1 MIHEKGLC
9 KVLSAAYK
17 GGGYSVIPVRRQVE
31 TVARSW
37 RRNEIILN
45 GATWAVRCLTE
56 DLPKEAAVQIV
67 KDVGYMPMEPVS
79 VQKSQLNQTM
89 LEDVADIRESQLE
102 ELRDGSSVMVKI
114 PVIFRDRWR
123 VRRSSLH
130 SVFGAGRKLRIRS
143 LLLPFRRRSAC
154 AGFDA
159 GETGPKPSE
168 SGFGPERRRSEMS
181 ELCRLRRSE
190 GYGACADAD
199 WENQVEADDPVVNLN
214 LFNADQDEPLLTPE
228 E

>member
-79 VQKSQLNQTM
+79 VQKNQPNQTM

-102 ELRDGSSVMVKI
+102 ELRDGSSAMVKI
-114 PVIFRDRWR
+114 PVIFRDRWQLYQTTTGAVYAFDTELLKLIDFKEVSPECR
-123 VRRSSLH
+123 ITPHGNMAMFLWGDEM
-130 SVFGAGRKLRIRS
+130 VFLAPGRFSRENEEKILYIAG
-143 LLLPFRRRSAC
+143 
-154 AGFDA
+154 
-159 GETGPKPSE
+159 
-168 SGFGPERRRSEMS
+168 M
-181 ELCRLRRSE
+181 
-190 GYGACADAD
+190 D

>member
-56 DLPKEAAVQIV
+56 DLPKEAAVQIQ
-67 KDVGYMPMEPVS
+67 P
-79 VQKSQLNQTM
+79 NQTM

-114 PVIFRDRWR
+114 PVIFRDRWQLYQTTTGAVYAFDTELLKLIDFKEVSPECR
-123 VRRSSLH
+123 ITPHGNMAMFLWGDEM
-130 SVFGAGRKLRIRS
+130 VFLVPGRFSRENEEKILYIAG
-143 LLLPFRRRSAC
+143 
-154 AGFDA
+154 
-159 GETGPKPSE
+159 
-168 SGFGPERRRSEMS
+168 M
-181 ELCRLRRSE
+181 
-190 GYGACADAD
+190 D

>member
-79 VQKSQLNQTM
+79 VQKSQPNQTM

-114 PVIFRDRWR
+114 PVIFRDRWQLYQTTTGGAVLPGER
-123 VRRSSLH
+123 GKDPLHSRDGLGESGGGRRSRGEPEPVQRGPGRAPSD
-130 SVFGAGRKLRIRS
+130 AGGMMWKWRIRNTTS
-143 LLLPFRRRSAC
+143 TCHISA
-154 AGFDA
+154 AR
-159 GETGPKPSE
+159 TG
-168 SGFGPERRRSEMS
+168 
-181 ELCRLRRSE
+181 LW
-190 GYGACADAD
+190 A
-199 WENQVEADDPVVNLN
+199 
-214 LFNADQDEPLLTPE
+214 
-228 E
+228 

>member
-79 VQKSQLNQTM
+79 VQKNQPNQTM

-114 PVIFRDRWR
+114 PVIFRDRWQLYQTTTGAVYAFDTELLKLIDFKEVSPECR
-123 VRRSSLH
+123 ITPHGNMAMFLWGRRDGIS
-130 SVFGAGRKLRIRS
+130 GAGGGSPGRTRKKILYI
-143 LLLPFRRRSAC
+143 
-154 AGFDA
+154 AG
-159 GETGPKPSE
+159 
-168 SGFGPERRRSEMS
+168 M
-181 ELCRLRRSE
+181 
-190 GYGACADAD
+190 D

>member
-79 VQKSQLNQTM
+79 VQKSQPNQTM

-102 ELRDGSSVMVKI
+102 ELPGRIVRHGEDPRDFPGPLAVVPDNNRRGLCLRHGAAEADRLQGSIAGVPDYAAWQHGYVLMGRRDGISGAGAGSPGRTRK
-114 PVIFRDRWR
+114 
-123 VRRSSLH
+123 RSS
-130 SVFGAGRKLRIRS
+130 
-143 LLLPFRRRSAC
+143 
-154 AGFDA
+154 
-159 GETGPKPSE
+159 T
-168 SGFGPERRRSEMS
+168 
-181 ELCRLRRSE
+181 
-190 GYGACADAD
+190 
-199 WENQVEADDPVVNLN
+199 
-214 LFNADQDEPLLTPE
+214 
-228 E
+228 

>member
-79 VQKSQLNQTM
+79 VQKNQPNQTM

-102 ELRDGSSVMVKI
+102 ELRDG
-114 PVIFRDRWR
+114 
-123 VRRSSLH
+123 H
-130 SVFGAGRKLRIRS
+130 
-143 LLLPFRRRSAC
+143 
-154 AGFDA
+154 
-159 GETGPKPSE
+159 PS
-168 SGFGPERRRSEMS
+168 
-181 ELCRLRRSE
+181 
-190 GYGACADAD
+190 
-199 WENQVEADDPVVNLN
+199 W
-214 LFNADQDEPLLTPE
+214 
-228 E
+228 

>member
-37 RRNEIILN
+37 RR
-45 GATWAVRCLTE
+45 
-56 DLPKEAAVQIV
+56 
-67 KDVGYMPMEPVS
+67 
-79 VQKSQLNQTM
+79 
-89 LEDVADIRESQLE
+89 
-102 ELRDGSSVMVKI
+102 DGSSVMVKI
-114 PVIFRDRWR
+114 PVIFRDRWQLYQTTTGAVYAFDTELLKLIDFKEVSPECR
-123 VRRSSLH
+123 ITPHGNMAMFLWGDEM
-130 SVFGAGRKLRIRS
+130 VFLAPGRFSRENEEKILYIAG
-143 LLLPFRRRSAC
+143 
-154 AGFDA
+154 
-159 GETGPKPSE
+159 
-168 SGFGPERRRSEMS
+168 M
-181 ELCRLRRSE
+181 
-190 GYGACADAD
+190 D